1 MTCHGR
7 PERAVVKDDLVVERF
22 TASGITAAAWWA
34 RTLTARPLIL
44 RSTNTHHARKERTVQ

>member
-1 MTCHGR
+1 
-7 PERAVVKDDLVVERF
+7 VERF